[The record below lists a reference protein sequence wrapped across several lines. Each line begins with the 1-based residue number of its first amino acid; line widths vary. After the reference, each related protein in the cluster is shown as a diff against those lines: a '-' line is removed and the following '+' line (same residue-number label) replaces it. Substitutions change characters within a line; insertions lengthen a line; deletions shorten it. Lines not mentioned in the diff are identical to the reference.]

1 MKRLILSCLVLAGI
15 ASQQVVRADEGM
27 WLPLLLKRLNYEDMK
42 KKGCKLTADEI
53 YNINTS
59 SLKDAIVMLSGGSCT
74 AEAISSNGLL
84 LTNHHCGYE
93 AIQTNSTVE
102 HDYLTNG
109 FYAKSRSEELPS
121 GGITASFLVRI
132 EDVTQ
137 RVLAELNPSMNETE
151 RSAKVRQ
158 MAKTIEKEV
167 KEASG
172 YDASVKGFFDG
183 NEYYLFVYE
192 TFTDVRLVGAP
203 PESVGKFGG
212 DTDNWMWPRHTGDFS
227 LLRVYAGADNKPAE
241 FSPANQPYQPKRFL
255 PISLDGVKEDD
266 FTMVMG
272 YPGRTDRYLTSY
284 GVQMALDLSNP
295 AVVKI
300 RDKKLKL
307 MKEDMDASTEIRIKY
322 ASTYAQTANYWKYF
336 IGQSQQLKNN
346 GVVEKK
352 KELESKF
359 QTWAGQDAQRQA
371 KYGFALRDLE
381 NAYTDMRKVTLMRT
395 YLNEAILQGA
405 GVPFFAYQMSQLK
418 EVIGDTSNPAGVAE
432 AIAEVR
438 AEGANFYKD
447 YNIGTDKKLLEAML
461 IIYAEGIAKEEQPSI
476 YDSIRTKFNGNY
488 KAYVEDLYARSV
500 FATSDKFNSFLDNPS
515 VSVLVN
521 DPASQLSGIFLQTFM
536 TNFRP
541 QITEIQSRIEK
552 GNRAFVAGLREMMP
566 EKKFYPNANSTM
578 RLTYGQVKDYDPRD
592 GVEYDEFTTLKGVI
606 EKEDSSNPEFFVPAG
621 LKALYKSKDY
631 GIYGEK
637 GELHTC
643 FISTNDI
650 TGGNS
655 GSPVINGKGQL
666 VGCAFDGNWEA
677 MSGDIFFEDK
687 VQRTISA
694 DIRYILFLI
703 DKLGGAGNIVDEMQ
717 LMRKGKI
724 VKR

>member
-536 TNFRP
+536 TNYRP

-592 GVEYDEFTTLKGVI
+592 AVEYDEFTTLKGVI